1 MALMEQVISAAKKP
15 WGLSQCQEVWVADFA
30 WLKEKLA
37 CRSAL
42 AGYLILPLAVSR

>member
-30 WLKEKLA
+30 WLKGKGRAGARLLA
-37 CRSAL
+37 
-42 AGYLILPLAVSR
+42 ILFRLWP